1 MDEDNKLILQNKT
14 DELVNQILA
23 EDDVNKVKDLTHL
36 FNVACVKKDI
46 IRVKTLDNLYDTVIS
61 KVAERFEKRPDEFS
75 NSDLISYLQVTQNA
89 LDKAKKSAS
98 SVDET
103 PAIVQQQNNQV
114 NINIGDSE
122 KLTRESRD
130 KVIDAIDAFLKRVK
144 NESVNA
150 NVESIENKNN
160 NDLVDDQTSSLLNSE
175 D

>member
-1 MDEDNKLILQNKT
+1 MDNDDKLILQNKT

-61 KVAERFEKRPDEFS
+61 IVAERFEKRPDEFS
-75 NSDLISYLQVTQNA
+75 NSDLISYLQATQNA

-103 PAIVQQQNNQV
+103 PAIDQQQNNQV

-144 NESVNA
+144 NESANA

-160 NDLVDDQTSSLLNSE
+160 SDLVDDQTSSLLNSE

>member
-75 NSDLISYLQVTQNA
+75 NSDLISYLQATQNA

-98 SVDET
+98 GVDET

>member
-1 MDEDNKLILQNKT
+1 MDNDDKLILQNKT

-144 NESVNA
+144 NESANA

>member
-1 MDEDNKLILQNKT
+1 M
-14 DELVNQILA
+14 
-23 EDDVNKVKDLTHL
+23 
-36 FNVACVKKDI
+36 
-46 IRVKTLDNLYDTVIS
+46 
-61 KVAERFEKRPDEFS
+61 
-75 NSDLISYLQVTQNA
+75 
-89 LDKAKKSAS
+89 
-98 SVDET
+98 DET

>member
-1 MDEDNKLILQNKT
+1 MDNDDKLILQNKT

-98 SVDET
+98 RVDET

-160 NDLVDDQTSSLLNSE
+160 SDLVDDQTSSLLNSE

>member
-144 NESVNA
+144 NESANA

>member
-1 MDEDNKLILQNKT
+1 MDNDDKLILQNKT

-75 NSDLISYLQVTQNA
+75 NSDLISYLQATQNA

-103 PAIVQQQNNQV
+103 LAIVQQQNNQV

>member
-1 MDEDNKLILQNKT
+1 MDNDDKLILQNKT

-75 NSDLISYLQVTQNA
+75 NSDLISYLQATQNA

-103 PAIVQQQNNQV
+103 PAIDQQQNNQV

-144 NESVNA
+144 NESANA

-160 NDLVDDQTSSLLNSE
+160 SDLVDDQTSSLLNSE

>member
-1 MDEDNKLILQNKT
+1 MDKDDKLILQNKT
-14 DELVNQILA
+14 DELVSQILA

-46 IRVKTLDNLYDTVIS
+46 IRVKTLDTLYDTVIS

-75 NSDLISYLQVTQNA
+75 NSDLISYMQATQNA

-103 PAIVQQQNNQV
+103 PAILQQQNNQV

-122 KLTRESRD
+122 QLNRESRE
-130 KVIDAIDAFLKRVK
+130 KVIDAIDAFLKRVNDQK
-144 NESVNA
+144 ISTETT
-150 NVESIENKNN
+150 SIENKNN
-160 NDLVDDQTSSLLNSE
+160 SDLVDDQESLLNPE

>member
-75 NSDLISYLQVTQNA
+75 NSDLISYLQAT
-89 LDKAKKSAS
+89 
-98 SVDET
+98 
-103 PAIVQQQNNQV
+103 
-114 NINIGDSE
+114 
-122 KLTRESRD
+122 
-130 KVIDAIDAFLKRVK
+130 
-144 NESVNA
+144 
-150 NVESIENKNN
+150 
-160 NDLVDDQTSSLLNSE
+160 
-175 D
+175 

>member
-1 MDEDNKLILQNKT
+1 MDNDDKLILQNKT

-75 NSDLISYLQVTQNA
+75 NSDLISYLQATQNA

-144 NESVNA
+144 NESINA

-160 NDLVDDQTSSLLNSE
+160 DDLVDDQTSSLLNSE